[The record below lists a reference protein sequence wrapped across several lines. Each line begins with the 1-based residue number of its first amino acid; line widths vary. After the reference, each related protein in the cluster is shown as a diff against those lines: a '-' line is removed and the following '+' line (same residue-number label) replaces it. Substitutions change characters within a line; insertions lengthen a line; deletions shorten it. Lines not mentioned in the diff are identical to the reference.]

1 MQFGTK
7 ASVNTQELLV
17 HNRRQRQRAEGFD
30 ASLVDFLAV
39 LVLTFEFECEVIR
52 KMSALVVA
60 SQKPECV
67 GVPDLQSPEV
77 ENALKKRQIQ
87 ARKLKR
93 RRAYLNAEITSVD
106 IITQEQVSRF
116 GRIATDFKQ
125 FHQIVI
131 LTMNVTAHR
140 DGCVHF

>member
-1 MQFGTK
+1 M
-7 ASVNTQELLV
+7 NTQELLV

-52 KMSALVVA
+52 KMSAFVVA

-93 RRAYLNAEITSVD
+93 GREHTSML
-106 IITQEQVSRF
+106 
-116 GRIATDFKQ
+116 K
-125 FHQIVI
+125 
-131 LTMNVTAHR
+131 
-140 DGCVHF
+140 